1 MRKLQYFARYFLRL
15 LFVEEN
21 YNVPEFPT
29 IVRNRT
35 STSWDEVPPNNRNL
49 NVKRQHRLG
58 LCLIFGV
65 SHVGKS
71 HKSCVLR
78 DATVAMK
85 LPCWAQVR
93 NTIFATYD
101 IRQLRYSPFTILGK
115 KTNLEGEY
123 IVEFALTVP
132 QFTRHS
138 YLQTTSNIIFCT
150 ISYLLRP
157 QLNMCQLNFHCFSL
171 YIVAVFVLSPALHL
185 CQSILCWNCKPN
197 TNLWKYEANFS
208 NNNSNN
214 KAL

>member
-35 STSWDEVPPNNRNL
+35 STSWDEVPPEQQKSQCQASTSSGSVFNFWCFAC
-49 NVKRQHRLG
+49 G
-58 LCLIFGV
+58 E
-65 SHVGKS
+65 S

-115 KTNLEGEY
+115 KTNLGSEY

-132 QFTRHS
+132 QFTPHS

>member
-1 MRKLQYFARYFLRL
+1 MQGTFCGCCSWRKI
-15 LFVEEN
+15 
-21 YNVPEFPT
+21 T
-29 IVRNRT
+29 TSRNSQR
-35 STSWDEVPPNNRNL
+35 SYEIEHRHLEMKCPPNNRNL

-93 NTIFATYD
+93 NTIFAAYD
-101 IRQLRYSPFTILGK
+101 IRPLRYSTFTILGK

-132 QFTRHS
+132 QFTPHS

-185 CQSILCWNCKPN
+185 CQSILC
-197 TNLWKYEANFS
+197 
-208 NNNSNN
+208 
-214 KAL
+214 

>member
-21 YNVPEFPT
+21 YTVPEFPT
-29 IVRNRT
+29 YEIEHRHL
-35 STSWDEVPPNNRNL
+35 EMKCPPNNRNL

-132 QFTRHS
+132 QFTPHS
-138 YLQTTSNIIFCT
+138 YLQTTSNIILCT

-171 YIVAVFVLSPALHL
+171 YIVAEFVLSPALHL
-185 CQSILCWNCKPN
+185 CQSILC
-197 TNLWKYEANFS
+197 
-208 NNNSNN
+208 
-214 KAL
+214 